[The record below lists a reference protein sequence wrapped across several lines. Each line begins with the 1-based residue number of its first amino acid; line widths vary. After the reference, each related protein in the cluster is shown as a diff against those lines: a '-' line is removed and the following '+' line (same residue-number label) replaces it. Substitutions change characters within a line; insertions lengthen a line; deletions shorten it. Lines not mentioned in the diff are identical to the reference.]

1 MATFDAILKR
11 ARCWHCLRYGL
22 ERRATSLASAAIDTT
37 AAVPVRI
44 VCGRCGA
51 AREFAVP
58 VTMGPAGV
66 AIVER
71 QWLWIVHQRARLV
84 CLLMALALRGAA

>member
-1 MATFDAILKR
+1 
-11 ARCWHCLRYGL
+11 
-22 ERRATSLASAAIDTT
+22 
-37 AAVPVRI
+37 
-44 VCGRCGA
+44 
-51 AREFAVP
+51 
-58 VTMGPAGV
+58 MGPAGV